1 MNVDSKILRGSG
13 IFSKPVNGRGGM
25 RGNYGGMDSGGTE
38 SGGLE
43 QLGRTVW
50 RRRLMLA
57 FEAKVLE
64 KCVKA
69 LEAGTQHP

>member
-1 MNVDSKILRGSG
+1 MK
-13 IFSKPVNGRGGM
+13 
-25 RGNYGGMDSGGTE
+25 GNYGGMDSGGNE
-38 SGGLE
+38 SRGLE
-43 QLGRTVW
+43 QLGRTAW

-69 LEAGTQHP
+69 LEPGTQHQ

>member
-1 MNVDSKILRGSG
+1 MRGQPRPSTLNRKVE
-13 IFSKPVNGRGGM
+13 IHYNGRGGM
-25 RGNYGGMDSGGTE
+25 RGNYGGMDSGGNE

-43 QLGRTVW
+43 QLGRTAW